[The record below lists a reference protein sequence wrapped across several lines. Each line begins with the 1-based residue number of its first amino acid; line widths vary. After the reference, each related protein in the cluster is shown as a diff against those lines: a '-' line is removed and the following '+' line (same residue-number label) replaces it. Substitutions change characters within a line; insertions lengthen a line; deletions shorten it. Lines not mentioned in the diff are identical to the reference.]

1 MKLRESDK
9 ERTLKD
15 SAFLCLIP
23 SKEKRKTPEKETPK
37 KLEKT
42 PYMGI
47 EVKSPSQLE
56 SPPRSHAQ

>member
-9 ERTLKD
+9 VRTLKD
-15 SAFLCLIP
+15 SDFLCLILT
-23 SKEKRKTPEKETPK
+23 KEKKKNSRKRNTQ